1 VIIIS
6 LDGNIVRQLTREF
19 NETLL
24 TGRIN
29 KIYQLSKYDLL
40 FVVNTKNGKQQLLIS
55 NSPNYARIH
64 LTEMKYEKPDQP
76 PTFCMFL
83 RKHFEGGILKCITQN
98 ENDRVITFAIEKRN
112 ELGDLSTKNLVIEV
126 MGRHSN
132 AIITDNNLKIL
143 EAMKHQMPFDGT
155 ERTVFPGAIY
165 QYPISNQINPYNIDA
180 RNDFLNDPENISYEK
195 IQKNFMGFSPLV
207 TKEIIYRFENSKESI
222 KVIFDKILNEYNPTI
237 ISNKRDHFY
246 FTDLTHINGDRKYF
260 TNINNALDRFYFDID
275 QIDIIKQ
282 KSKDLIKF
290 IKNYISR
297 LDNKIDKLYNDLKNT
312 DKREKFR
319 IKGELIQ
326 ANLHLI
332 DKGDTKLTCTNYYT
346 NESME
351 IALDIKLS
359 PIKNSE
365 KYFKKYKKL
374 KNSIPHLNN
383 QIDDAKLEL
392 KYFNQLH
399 QQIENATLKDIE
411 EIKDELVNK
420 KYIKS
425 SSSNRK
431 KKHKPNFDTYY
442 DELGVKILVGKNNLQ
457 NEYITHKLAKHNEVW
472 FHVKDAPG
480 SPVVT
485 CQQMPLDEITIRTA
499 SQLAAYFSKMKTSSS
514 VPVDYLE
521 IRYIKKV
528 PGRINS
534 FVTYKNNKTIYI
546 DPDEEFIRNL
556 QKK

>member
-1 VIIIS
+1 MS

-132 AIITDNNLKIL
+132 VIITDNNLKIL

-480 SPVVT
+480 SHVVT